1 MKTKLLII
9 GSFNS
14 SNQKIYGG
22 IEKSCRVL
30 LQSSLADKFEIIQLD
45 SSQPNIPPA
54 KFFYRIFLSSLR
66 FIKLFKIIALNRPD
80 VSLVFCAAGFSYFE
94 KSVMCSIL
102 KLFGCDPF
110 IFPRAGSIIS
120 QIEGSYFLS
129 FFARIFAKSFSGFL
143 SQGKSFGEFAERSL
157 KIRHEL
163 IHLVPNWT
171 ATEELLAIGATRNY
185 SYEKKKKIKLLFIG
199 WLIKNKGIFKLLNA
213 ANILR
218 ENKVEFELTIVG
230 DGVEKRKAENFV
242 ISNNLQ
248 DKVKFTGWLNDSK
261 LSLALKENDVFILP
275 SKSEGLPNSMIEAMA
290 AGLAVLVSNVG
301 MISDFVVDGE
311 TVLFIE
317 PNESSVIADKILK
330 ISKCSGL
337 HLKLGKNG
345 HRLASKVFSANIAI
359 YKLQKL
365 IENHQKKLSNLENK

>member
-1 MKTKLLII
+1 M
-9 GSFNS
+9 
-14 SNQKIYGG
+14 
-22 IEKSCRVL
+22 
-30 LQSSLADKFEIIQLD
+30 
-45 SSQPNIPPA
+45 
-54 KFFYRIFLSSLR
+54 
-66 FIKLFKIIALNRPD
+66 
-80 VSLVFCAAGFSYFE
+80 
-94 KSVMCSIL
+94 
-102 KLFGCDPF
+102 
-110 IFPRAGSIIS
+110 
-120 QIEGSYFLS
+120 
-129 FFARIFAKSFSGFL
+129 
-143 SQGKSFGEFAERSL
+143 
-157 KIRHEL
+157 
-163 IHLVPNWT
+163 
-171 ATEELLAIGATRNY
+171 
-185 SYEKKKKIKLLFIG
+185 
-199 WLIKNKGIFKLLNA
+199 
-213 ANILR
+213 R

-242 ISNNLQ
+242 ISNDLQ

-261 LSLALKENDVFILP
+261 LSLVLKENDVFILP

-337 HLKLGKNG
+337 RLKLGKNG
-345 HRLASKVFSANIAI
+345 HRLASKVFSANTAI